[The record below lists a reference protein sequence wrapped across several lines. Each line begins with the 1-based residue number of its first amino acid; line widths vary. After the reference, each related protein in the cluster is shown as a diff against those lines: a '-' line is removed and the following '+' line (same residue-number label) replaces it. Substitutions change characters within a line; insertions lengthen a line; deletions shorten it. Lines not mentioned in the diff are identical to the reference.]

1 MLQYIKVRKCSYR
14 KTSIKIVTI
23 IPGGQKPK
31 IIGTVCNM
39 EVNLLPHSGDNNGLC
54 KTKTKARIFWSCS
67 LW

>member
-1 MLQYIKVRKCSYR
+1 MLENTLIEKHLLF
-14 KTSIKIVTI
+14 KIVTI

-54 KTKTKARIFWSCS
+54 KTKTKA
-67 LW
+67 